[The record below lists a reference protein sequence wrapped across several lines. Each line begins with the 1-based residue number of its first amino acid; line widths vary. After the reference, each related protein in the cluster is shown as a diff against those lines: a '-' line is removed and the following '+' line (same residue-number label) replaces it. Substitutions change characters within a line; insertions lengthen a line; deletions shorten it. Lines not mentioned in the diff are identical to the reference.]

1 MRPPPHDPGVAN
13 TGNDGMLAS
22 MIAILES
29 PDIRERTLPISVET
43 YHWMIE
49 HDMVPRRAELI
60 RGIIVEKMSKSSLH
74 EFLVKRLYDRLL
86 RALGD
91 GWHLRKEGPLTLRD
105 SEPEPDI
112 SVVRGAE
119 EDFRHCHP
127 RTAALVVEVAVSNE
141 TSDREMIKAYAEAG
155 VDESWL
161 ILARKREV
169 ECYSRPAAGAY
180 QQMHRAGIEDTLSS
194 SALPGISITVA
205 SLFQ

>member
-1 MRPPPHDPGVAN
+1 
-13 TGNDGMLAS
+13 MLAA

-49 HDMVPRRAELI
+49 HDMVPQRAELI
-60 RGIIVEKMSKSSLH
+60 RGVIVEKASKSSVH
-74 EFLVKRLYDRLL
+74 EFLAKRLYDRLL
-86 RALGD
+86 RAPGD
-91 GWHLRKEGPLTLRD
+91 GWHLRKEGPVTLRD

-119 EDFRHCHP
+119 EDFRHSHP
-127 RTAALVVEVAVSNE
+127 CTAALVVEVAVSSE

-155 VDESWL
+155 VEECWL
-161 ILARKREV
+161 VLARKREI

-180 QQMHRAGIEDTLSS
+180 QQLRCLGVEDTLT
-194 SALPGISITVA
+194 SAVLPGVSITVA